1 MGAKNEISDRFIE
14 AFETLLSK
22 GIVTDKRD
30 FATKLGISPSMIT
43 EISKGRSSV
52 GTTAIQ
58 NIVSSFDIDANWIL
72 TGRGEMIKQA
82 LNDRL
87 SYITSLIGTK
97 EATRCLN
104 ISLKELLDFNN
115 GGKSPKKTFD
125 FHKLLEEYPEIQ
137 ELWLLKGEGEAL
149 RGQGSKEEKATS
161 LKNKVFSKE
170 LEVKNKEIENSLPI
184 AKLATSPNEGIP
196 LIPFEAMAGA
206 LTSEQTILE
215 YECERYIV
223 PAFKGADFLINVK
236 GDSML
241 PTYKSG
247 DMVACKRVPMS
258 DYFFQWNKA
267 YVVDTNQGP
276 LIKRIKPALDK
287 KNLFLISDNASYDPI
302 EIPVSAIH
310 AVALVIGVIRLE

>member
-1 MGAKNEISDRFIE
+1 MVQALISHYSNGNK
-14 AFETLLSK
+14 AH
-22 GIVTDKRD
+22 
-30 FATKLGISPSMIT
+30 FANILGIKPQTINSWIT
-43 EISKGRSSV
+43 RNTFDAELIYSKCV
-52 GTTAIQ
+52 
-58 NIVSSFDIDANWIL
+58 NVSADWL
-72 TGRGEMIKQA
+72 MTGRGEMLRK
-82 LNDRL
+82 
-87 SYITSLIGTK
+87 
-97 EATRCLN
+97 
-104 ISLKELLDFNN
+104 N
-115 GGKSPKKTFD
+115 GIPTDLVKTN
-125 FHKLLEEYPEIQ
+125 PQ
-137 ELWLLKGEGEAL
+137 KGENYIPPTAPTGE
-149 RGQGSKEEKATS
+149 Q
-161 LKNKVFSKE
+161 
-170 LEVKNKEIENSLPI
+170 PI
-184 AKLATSPNEGIP
+184 AHPTNNPNEGIP

-206 LTSEQTILE
+206 LTSEQTVLE

-287 KNLFLISDNASYDPI
+287 KNLFLISDNANYDPI

>member
-1 MGAKNEISDRFIE
+1 MEKKDMVQALISHYSNGNK
-14 AFETLLSK
+14 AH
-22 GIVTDKRD
+22 
-30 FATKLGISPSMIT
+30 FANLLGIKPQTINSWIT
-43 EISKGRSSV
+43 RNTFDAELIYAKCVDIS
-52 GTTAIQ
+52 A
-58 NIVSSFDIDANWIL
+58 DWL
-72 TGRGEMIKQA
+72 MTGRGEM
-82 LNDRL
+82 
-87 SYITSLIGTK
+87 
-97 EATRCLN
+97 
-104 ISLKELLDFNN
+104 LKEN
-115 GGKSPKKTFD
+115 GIPADLVKTNPQ
-125 FHKLLEEYPEIQ
+125 KRENYVPPTAPT
-137 ELWLLKGEGEAL
+137 GE
-149 RGQGSKEEKATS
+149 Q
-161 LKNKVFSKE
+161 
-170 LEVKNKEIENSLPI
+170 PI
-184 AKLATSPNEGIP
+184 AHPTNNPNEGIP

-287 KNLFLISDNASYDPI
+287 KNLFLISDNTSYDPI
-302 EIPVSAIH
+302 EIPISAIH